1 MFKVNLVISTTEL
14 AERSIPFKSV
24 NRMLRITRTVL
35 SQQEIVLHLHG
46 RLSGLW
52 VELLRRIAEPVFEE
66 KQTLTIDLTNVV
78 FVDCEGITVLTAL
91 LDRGARDVNAPLFVA
106 EQIRRCKDADRRH
119 ANDGAAKSGGEY

>member
-1 MFKVNLVISTTEL
+1 MNRLSSST
-14 AERSIPFKSV
+14 AQVAHSSYRSV

-52 VELLRRIAEPVFEE
+52 VELLRRIAESVLDE
-66 KQTLTIDLTNVV
+66 KQVLTIDLTNVC
-78 FVDCEGITVLTAL
+78 FADCEGITVLMSL

-106 EQIRRCKDADRRH
+106 EQIRKCKDAGRRQ
-119 ANDGAAKSGGEY
+119 ANDGAPVLGGER